1 MREEESRLMPR
12 WHENLN
18 DAKFVQTLEAFT
30 EWPSGL
36 DHEIPVEPVLT
47 TQARDIPVHQAL
59 ILQGQVIGD
68 TLVLSAPPGVC
79 MPDKVRDVEIRL
91 SNLHVFVSLAPSTI

>member
-1 MREEESRLMPR
+1 MREKESRLMPR

-18 DAKFVQTLEAFT
+18 DARFAQLLEAFT

-36 DHEIPVEPVLT
+36 DNEIPVEPVVT
-47 TQARDIPVHQAL
+47 TQARDIPVHRAL
-59 ILQGQVIGD
+59 ILQGYVIEN

-79 MPDKVRDVEIRL
+79 MPERVRDVEIRL
-91 SNLHVFVSLAPSTI
+91 SNLLVFVSLEPSAT